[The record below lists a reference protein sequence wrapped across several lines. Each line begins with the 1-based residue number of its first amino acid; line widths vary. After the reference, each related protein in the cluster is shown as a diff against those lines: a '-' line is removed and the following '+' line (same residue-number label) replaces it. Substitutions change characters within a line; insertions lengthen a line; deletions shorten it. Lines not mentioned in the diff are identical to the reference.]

1 MLFQISKM
9 FLILCS
15 IRPGKMGR
23 FVAAKF
29 KIPIPLG
36 LWLWTTCCFVNA
48 PKLSFGLQHRIKLHR
63 AGTKIPLH
71 AWFKICFCWVMLSL
85 NLTWLDWFT
94 DLHVGFVPGFFY
106 SLPGSGYTGT
116 LSSLTGPGRHAKCQ
130 EREDRACGAVGR
142 RLHPV
147 WEQAGGRKKKQGG
160 YRYNLPETNIA
171 PENGWL
177 ED

>member
-1 MLFQISKM
+1 M

-36 LWLWTTCCFVNA
+36 LWFWTTCCFVNA
-48 PKLSFGLQHRIKLHR
+48 PKLSFELQHRIKLHR

-94 DLHVGFVPGFFY
+94 DLHVGFVPGCFTPY
-106 SLPGSGYTGT
+106 P
-116 LSSLTGPGRHAKCQ
+116 GPGTRVPSHLWWAQVGMQNAKNVKT
-130 EREDRACGAVGR
+130 ERVVPLAAVCIQCGSRPEG
-142 RLHPV
+142 
-147 WEQAGGRKKKQGG
+147 EKKN
-160 YRYNLPETNIA
+160 RV
-171 PENGWL
+171 
-177 ED
+177 DV